1 MNKFLDDLPSTT
13 IICASFF
20 RQTYASLLKKLL
32 SHPTSIE
39 AWMLVS
45 RKSVQTE
52 PVVMLLS
59 LNSIVEGMFFI

>member
-1 MNKFLDDLPSTT
+1 
-13 IICASFF
+13 
-20 RQTYASLLKKLL
+20 L